1 MKEMM
6 VGEDAQLF
14 LSGSRR
20 QMLARVA
27 DSLYWLSRYVER
39 SEHLARLIH
48 ENLQLLTDVGEL
60 AGQVKHD
67 LWQGI
72 LRIFGVDQVPE
83 ARESATMRV
92 KTRADPGPSF
102 TFTIISDCRT
112 APFVASSRPC
122 GRSEFHGVDSPR
134 RKSSLCNIEAQR
146 CFRDFLPEL
155 FARPVS

>member
-1 MKEMM
+1 MNEVMF
-6 VGEDAQLF
+6 GEDMQVNL
-14 LSGSRR
+14 GHSRR

-72 LRIFGVDQVPE
+72 LRIFGVDQVPAAQAALIGTDE
-83 ARESATMRV
+83 QVAHQMSAYMTFD
-92 KTRADPGPSF
+92 ADNTS
-102 TFTIISDCRT
+102 
-112 APFVASSRPC
+112 
-122 GRSEFHGVDSPR
+122 
-134 RKSSLCNIEAQR
+134 
-146 CFRDFLPEL
+146 
-155 FARPVS
+155 